1 MPLGPQPRW
10 ARGTVERPYSA
21 LRLRL
26 ALAIF
31 GLVACVA
38 GGAVLWA
45 FDVKPIAWLLF
56 AGAVIALIDVA
67 VVVTR
72 IRRGGIRVAEGPDQ
86 ADRKGGDRGARSD
99 GRSDGSGGGRSAG
112 RGESGSRGG

>member
-31 GLVACVA
+31 GLAACVA

-56 AGAVIALIDVA
+56 AGAVIALIDIV

-72 IRRGGIRVAEGPDQ
+72 IRRGGIRVAEGRNRVG
-86 ADRKGGDRGARSD
+86 DRKGEDRDTRSD
-99 GRSDGSGGGRSAG
+99 GGDGGG
-112 RGESGSRGG
+112 GEGGG